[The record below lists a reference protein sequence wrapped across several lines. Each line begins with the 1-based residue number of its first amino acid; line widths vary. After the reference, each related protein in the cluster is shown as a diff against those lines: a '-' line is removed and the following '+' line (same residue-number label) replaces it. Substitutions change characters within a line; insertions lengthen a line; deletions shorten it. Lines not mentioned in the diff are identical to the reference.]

1 MRTSVTILGSVAL
14 LTVGY
19 VAGASQLLSPAIVV
33 AQTDAAKPAAENK
46 SGVEIT
52 EESKIKIKAAADALR
67 LAMDSLIDEGKY
79 IPATKGMNVF
89 AILTGGANTIR
100 DLEAGAVVDPETFAA
115 LYANL
120 ATDQVAVSLGRDSDG
135 RLTYKNKVIRMYPVS
150 MLRSRYAVRGDITGE
165 ELLPTASDVSGKAKP
180 GAKPDA
186 DATEKKSDEPPK
198 E

>member
-19 VAGASQLLSPAIVV
+19 VMGASQMLSPALLF
-33 AQTDAAKPAAENK
+33 AQTDAAKAAGDAK
-46 SGVEIT
+46 AGVEVT

-79 IPATKGMNVF
+79 VSATKGMNTF
-89 AILTGGANTIR
+89 AILSGGSHAVR
-100 DLEAGAVVDPETFAA
+100 DLENSAVVDPETFAA

-120 ATDQVAVSLGRDSDG
+120 ATDNVAVELGRDADG

-150 MLRSRYAVRGDITGE
+150 TLRGRYAVRADITGE
-165 ELLPTASDVSGKAKP
+165 ELLPTAVDNSGSRGKP
-180 GAKPDA
+180 ASKT
-186 DATEKKSDEPPK
+186 DATEKKADEPK
-198 E
+198 DN